1 VHASQRSV
9 LGLALVLGATAV
21 AYRGVLDLEL
31 MGWDSY
37 PTIAASRI
45 ASASDLA
52 GTFGEELMDGRYP
65 GGRFYRPLTNLL
77 FALDF
82 ALHGLEPLGY
92 QLTNLGLLAAGVV
105 AVHALARRLLGDGPG
120 AFVATAAFALHP
132 LQLEWLPAAAR
143 RADML
148 ATLFTVLALLA
159 SLPGPR
165 SRPVWSAL
173 AVLFAAASK
182 EIGAVALPLCVAA
195 AALLASPR
203 EPRLRAG
210 SALAAALRG
219 GALPAAAFAA
229 YLAARLAALGGLGGH
244 PESSLALG
252 ALRGLAGLPD
262 YARSLLLPQPLFGAP
277 ALDLAAWLALAG
289 GAAAGLALTTRAGG
303 LRAGSAGGLCAGAYP
318 PRRLL
323 ALLAGWLGLLLATTG
338 VSGVRAAWYGA
349 PFLPAYAIGLGL
361 LADGALAAARARRR
375 AAALVAG
382 SVAAA
387 LLATHL
393 RYSALGHDYP
403 EWRVASEQ
411 ARSFLARLGA
421 ALAEAEPGTTIAV
434 PGLPLGEA
442 KPIGEVGIRSA
453 LCLADYSV
461 QAWAE
466 LALPGRPVRVVMRA
480 EPPPTPPQPGVIT
493 VDVAPLPSPVLLGE
507 AAP

>member
-21 AYRGVLDLEL
+21 AYHGVLGLEL

-37 PTIAASRI
+37 PTIAASRV
-45 ASASDLA
+45 ASHSDLA

-77 FALDF
+77 FALDY
-82 ALHGLEPLGY
+82 ALHGLEPRGY
-92 QLTNLGLLAAGVV
+92 QLTNLLLLAAGVV
-105 AVHALARRLLGDGPG
+105 AVHALARRMLGDGPG

-143 RADML
+143 RAEML

-159 SLPGPR
+159 SLPAGAQRP
-165 SRPVWSAL
+165 RPVWSAL
-173 AVLFAAASK
+173 GVLLAAASK
-182 EIGAVALPLCVAA
+182 EIGAVALPLVAGA
-195 AALLASPR
+195 AALLPGPQ
-203 EPRLRAG
+203 EPRGRAG
-210 SALAAALRG
+210 AALAAAARG
-219 GALPAAAFAA
+219 AALPVAAFAV

-252 ALRGLAGLPD
+252 ALRGLAALPD
-262 YARSLLLPQPLFGAP
+262 HARSLLLPQPLFGAP
-277 ALDLAAWLALAG
+277 GLDLAAWLALAG
-289 GAAAGLALTTRAGG
+289 GAAAGLALTTRGGG
-303 LRAGSAGGLCAGAYP
+303 LRAGAPP
-318 PRRLL
+318 PRRVL
-323 ALLAGWLGLLLATTG
+323 ALLAGWLALLVALTG

-387 LLATHL
+387 LLASHL
-393 RYSALGHDYP
+393 RYSGLVHDYP

-411 ARSFLARLGA
+411 ARTFLARLGA
-421 ALAEAEPGTTIAV
+421 ALAEAAPGTTIAV
-434 PGLPLGEA
+434 AGLPLGEA

-466 LALPGRPVRVVMRA
+466 LALPGRPVRVVMRTG
-480 EPPPTPPQPGVIT
+480 PPPTPPQPGVIT